1 MGILSSIFKREAA
14 PEQAAKGKRSARQ
27 QATDPADTVQRLRLQ
42 ARRRLIGAAVL
53 VGLGVLAFPI
63 VFETQPRSVPMDLPI
78 VIPSKDGPTPQRVAT
93 AEPALP
99 ASLPEGA
106 QLEADAGVVADPSPP
121 PIQEPVAAT
130 TPSPTASKPASKPS
144 SAPPQVAEAK
154 GRFIVQ
160 VGAYADKK
168 SALEAR
174 QRLERKGLKTYAQVV
189 QTKDGDRIRVRLG
202 PFADRAEAD
211 KAVTAAKAAGLD
223 GKVLSL

>member
-27 QATDPADTVQRLRLQ
+27 QAADPADTVQRLRLQ

-121 PIQEPVAAT
+121 PIQEPLAVAAA
-130 TPSPTASKPASKPS
+130 SPAASKPASKPS

-211 KAVTAAKAAGLD
+211 KAVSAAKAAGLD

>member
-130 TPSPTASKPASKPS
+130 TPSPTASKLASKPS

-202 PFADRAEAD
+202 PFADRTEAD
-211 KAVTAAKAAGLD
+211 KAVSAAKAAGLD

>member
-1 MGILSSIFKREAA
+1 
-14 PEQAAKGKRSARQ
+14 
-27 QATDPADTVQRLRLQ
+27 
-42 ARRRLIGAAVL
+42 
-53 VGLGVLAFPI
+53 
-63 VFETQPRSVPMDLPI
+63 
-78 VIPSKDGPTPQRVAT
+78 
-93 AEPALP
+93 
-99 ASLPEGA
+99 
-106 QLEADAGVVADPSPP
+106 
-121 PIQEPVAAT
+121 QEPLAVAAA
-130 TPSPTASKPASKPS
+130 SPAASKPASKPS